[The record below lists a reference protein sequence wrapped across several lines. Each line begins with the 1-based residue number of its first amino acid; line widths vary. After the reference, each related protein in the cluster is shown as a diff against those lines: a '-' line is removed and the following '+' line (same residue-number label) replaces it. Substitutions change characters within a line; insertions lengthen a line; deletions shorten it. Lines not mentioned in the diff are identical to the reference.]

1 MIEANNK
8 KLTVNGTV
16 DEVIPEFL
24 AVYKVLESKFKEE
37 GKNFR
42 SLFLSMIFDSE
53 FEKIQLGKSK
63 SKIINFND
71 IKKS

>member
-1 MIEANNK
+1 MIIAKDNK
-8 KLTVNGTV
+8 LEVNGTF
-16 DEVIPEFL
+16 DEVMPEFL
-24 AVYKVLESKFKEE
+24 AIYKVLEEKSKEQ

-42 SLFLSMIFDSE
+42 SLFLSMIFDAE
-53 FEKIQLGKSK
+53 FEKIQLAKNK

>member
-37 GKNFR
+37 GKKR
-42 SLFLSMIFDSE
+42 FLMRI
-53 FEKIQLGKSK
+53 
-63 SKIINFND
+63 
-71 IKKS
+71 